1 MAALSSELV
10 DLHIMKVLYY
20 RPTEGIVLRS
30 QVINSL
36 LYFAQ
41 RKGNIYIVK
50 PFNHEMRRGMPNKSL
65 RLLEKASLK
74 NQFLFE
80 FCQIVKVG
88 ARG

>member
-1 MAALSSELV
+1 MTCHHLQVIAGRFSYGPLDMAALSSELV

-41 RKGNIYIVK
+41 RKGKIYIVK

-65 RLLEKASLK
+65 RL
-74 NQFLFE
+74 
-80 FCQIVKVG
+80 
-88 ARG
+88 